1 MQPSKSMSASK
12 AIVILANSVRSGH
25 RCVAGKELIR
35 DGDAWEVGPWIRLT
49 DPGTKDGSV
58 RYELTRC
65 RGGEEIG
72 VLDVVE
78 VSMQGPVGHE
88 DHPED
93 WFVDTSQRWTHLSKL
108 PIKEL
113 SRLGDTP
120 RDLWRTANDPRS
132 VPAGYVQQMGEPS
145 TLFLIENPLNA
156 RVSFWKEKG
165 ASVRDSDDTVEKTRL
180 RLSCTYGGVNH
191 MFDITDPSF
200 TERYHLFDRAETK
213 EQTMRLDSPLHLCV
227 SLTRPWNGRQYKIAA
242 TIFEPQ
248 IST

>member
-1 MQPSKSMSASK
+1 MSASK

-35 DGDAWEVGPWIRLT
+35 NGDSWDVGPWIRIT

-65 RGGEEIG
+65 RGGQEVQ

-78 VSMQGPVGHE
+78 VPMQKPVGDE

-93 WFVDTSQRWTHLSKL
+93 WFVDTSQRWTHLTRLDVHELLRKCDN
-108 PIKEL
+108 PI
-113 SRLGDTP
+113 
-120 RDLWRTANDPRS
+120 DLWRDGGDGRS
-132 VPAGYVQQMGEPS
+132 VPEGYVRKMGEPS

-156 RVSFWKEKG
+156 RVSFWKERG
-165 ASVRDSDDTVEKTRL
+165 TRGRDSDTIEKIRMRL
-180 RLSCTYGGVNH
+180 CCTYGGVTH
-191 MFDITDPSF
+191 TFDITDPIF
-200 TERYHLFDRAETK
+200 TERYHLFDRAEAR
-213 EQTMRLDSPLHLCV
+213 EQTMRLENPLHLCV

-242 TIFEPQ
+242 TIFEHK
-248 IST
+248 

>member
-1 MQPSKSMSASK
+1 MSASK

-35 DGDAWEVGPWIRLT
+35 AGDEWEVGPWIRIA

-65 RGGEEIG
+65 RGGEEVQ

-78 VSMQGPVGHE
+78 VPMQKPIGHE

-93 WFVDTSQRWTHLSKL
+93 WFVDTSQRWTHLTRMDVNELTRISDN
-108 PIKEL
+108 PI
-113 SRLGDTP
+113 
-120 RDLWRTANDPRS
+120 DLWRDGGDGRS
-132 VPAGYVQQMGEPS
+132 VPEGYVQKMGEPS
-145 TLFLIENPLNA
+145 TLALIENPLNP

-165 ASVRDSDDTVEKTRL
+165 TSGRDSDTIEKIRMRL
-180 RLSCTYGGVNH
+180 NCAYGGATHV
-191 MFDITDPSF
+191 FDITDPNF
-200 TERYHLFDRAETK
+200 TQRYHLFERAESR
-213 EQTMRLDSPLHLCV
+213 EQMIRLESPLHLCV

-242 TIFEPQ
+242 TIFEHK
-248 IST
+248 

>member
-1 MQPSKSMSASK
+1 MSASK

-35 DGDAWEVGPWIRLT
+35 NGESWDVGPWIRLT

-65 RGGEEIG
+65 RGGEETQ

-78 VSMQGPVGHE
+78 APMQKPVGAE

-93 WFVDTSQRWTHLSKL
+93 WFVDTSQRWTHVTRL
-108 PIKEL
+108 PVEEL
-113 SRLGDTP
+113 SRISDSPT
-120 RDLWRTANDPRS
+120 DLWRDGGDGRS
-132 VPAGYVQQMGEPS
+132 VPEGYVQKMGEPS

-165 ASVRDSDDTVEKTRL
+165 TSGRDSDTIEKVRI
-180 RLSCTYGGVNH
+180 RLSCTYGGVSH
-191 MFDITDPSF
+191 VFDVTDPNF
-200 TERYHLFDRAETK
+200 TERYHLFERAESR
-213 EQTMRLDSPLHLCV
+213 EQIIRLGDPLHICV

-242 TIFEPQ
+242 TVFEH
-248 IST
+248 T

>member
-1 MQPSKSMSASK
+1 MSASK

-25 RCVAGKELIR
+25 RCVAGKEIIR
-35 DGDAWEVGPWIRLT
+35 DGDAWDVGPWIRLT

-65 RGGEEIG
+65 RSGEEIS

-78 VSMQGPVGHE
+78 VPMQSKVGDE

-108 PIKEL
+108 PINEL
-113 SRLGDTP
+113 SRLADSP
-120 RDLWRTANDPRS
+120 RDLWRCAKDARS
-132 VPAGYVQQMGEPS
+132 VPAGYVQQMGEPG
-145 TLFLIENPLNA
+145 TLFLIEDPLNA

-165 ASVRDSDDTVEKTRL
+165 ATGRDLDGTVEKTRL

-191 MFDITDPSF
+191 VFDITDLNF
-200 TERYHLFDRAETK
+200 TERYHLFERAETK
-213 EQTMRLDSPLHLCV
+213 EQTIRLESPLHLCV

-242 TIFEPQ
+242 TIFEPEVA
-248 IST
+248 T

>member
-1 MQPSKSMSASK
+1 MSASK

-35 DGDAWEVGPWIRLT
+35 DGDSWDVGPWIRIT

-65 RGGEEIG
+65 RGGEEAQ

-78 VSMQGPVGHE
+78 APMQKPVGSE

-93 WFVDTSQRWTHLSKL
+93 WFVDTSQRWTHVTRL
-108 PIKEL
+108 PVEEL
-113 SRLGDTP
+113 SRISDNPT
-120 RDLWRTANDPRS
+120 DLWRDGGDGRS
-132 VPAGYVQQMGEPS
+132 VPEGYVQKMGEPS

-165 ASVRDSDDTVEKTRL
+165 TRGRDSDTIEKVRI
-180 RLSCTYGGVNH
+180 RLSCTYGGVSH
-191 MFDITDPSF
+191 VFDVTDPNF
-200 TERYHLFDRAETK
+200 TERYHLFERAESR
-213 EQTMRLDSPLHLCV
+213 EQIIRLGNPLHVCV

-242 TIFEPQ
+242 TVFEHK
-248 IST
+248 

>member
-1 MQPSKSMSASK
+1 MSASK

-35 DGDAWEVGPWIRLT
+35 NGDSWEVGPWIRIT

-65 RGGEEIG
+65 RGGEEVQ

-78 VSMQGPVGHE
+78 VPMQKPVGDE

-93 WFVDTSQRWTHLSKL
+93 WFVDTSQRWTHLTRL
-108 PIKEL
+108 DVNEL
-113 SRLGDTP
+113 SRISDNP
-120 RDLWRTANDPRS
+120 IDLWRDGGDGRS
-132 VPAGYVQQMGEPS
+132 VPEGYVQKMGEPS

-156 RVSFWKEKG
+156 RVSFWKERG
-165 ASVRDSDDTVEKTRL
+165 TRGRDSDTIEKIRMRL
-180 RLSCTYGGVNH
+180 CCTYGGVTH
-191 MFDITDPSF
+191 TFDITDPNF
-200 TERYHLFDRAETK
+200 TERYHLFDRAEAR
-213 EQTMRLDSPLHLCV
+213 EQMMRLENPLHLCV

-242 TIFEPQ
+242 TIFEHK
-248 IST
+248 